1 MFLFITKRSRKIYFT
16 KDNTAFYKS
25 KGNNV
30 DVTYMFKKTKNGL
43 ELKKKYLKTGGGGE
57 DDEEPTTF
65 ERTLKIY
72 YQLLPSLKL
81 VWTRLHY
88 VFTTPDLEEK
98 LGYVDKRQLKQ
109 LKADA
114 NDLYNR
120 GLCTKPKD
128 ESERRSFQRTAQ
140 TRVEYIRDTINS
152 CYRILDQYPEVVS
165 SMLEHEANELS
176 EHLKSLKF
184 KKILLD
190 HVSATPE
197 LKEKLNDTEI
207 QQLNQY
213 QVVVN
218 DILSNYIPE
227 VLAEIKR
234 IQGENR
240 SASSIILRILEK
252 YPLLEQYPQLEEDI
266 KKQLPQL
273 EEDIKKHI

>member
-65 ERTLKIY
+65 EKTLKKY
-72 YQLLPSLKL
+72 HQLLPSLKL

-98 LGYVDKRQLKQ
+98 LGYADKHELKQ
-109 LKADA
+109 LKEDA
-114 NDLYNR
+114 HDLYNR
-120 GLCTKPKD
+120 GLCKEPKD
-128 ESERRSFQRTAQ
+128 ENERRSFQRTAQ
-140 TRVEYIRDTINS
+140 TRVEDIHDKIVL
-152 CYRILDQYPEVVS
+152 CYSILDQYPEVVS

-190 HVSATPE
+190 HVLATPKSKAE
-197 LKEKLNDTEI
+197 LNDTEI
-207 QQLNQY
+207 EKLNQY
-213 QVVVN
+213 QVDVN
-218 DILSNYIPE
+218 DILSSYIPE
-227 VLAEIKR
+227 VLVEIKR
-234 IQGENR
+234 ILGINR

-273 EEDIKKHI
+273 EENIKKHI